1 MNKIEIFK
9 NSQDN
14 IVYINDAPYY
24 EILREIDSLVRIG
37 SRGEQIKSA
46 GIYGGSVF
54 KVTDDNKC
62 FVGRYNK
69 DFRLLKEDVV
79 GAFVSNNQKLILLT
93 PNGKIFAYDIK
104 TPKLSFKYEDNMKE
118 LNNIDNVYTFDKSP
132 YVVIQ
137 DKQKGLFLWDG
148 EKAFQ
153 TIKISGNTVLGR
165 TSFHYPSHDFSTHFI
180 LTDGGLYV
188 FRPSS
193 KQGGIPSYIS
203 KSKEKSARLSSN
215 QVEFHEIPLPEGIS
229 PSDISDMKI
238 FNITNL
244 FLLTNEGKVYSIGR
258 NGYYQRGT
266 TKKLKIDKWN
276 EIKYPEKIKQIA
288 RIGGLPI
295 LFALSENGNLYYHG
309 YNEGSYYPITGRKSN
324 VSKPLKIAENI
335 KSVWVSGISL
345 SFSLNKNTT
354 HMETH
359 PVFVV
364 DDNGDF
370 YMIPH
375 KFLAEQEH
383 NLVESPKKVYPIAMY
398 NLLRCDLLFT
408 PNMVSVVVKNNC

>member
-1 MNKIEIFK
+1 MNKIEIPK

-14 IVYINDAPYY
+14 IVYVNDTPYY
-24 EILREIDSLVRIG
+24 EILKAIDFLVRIG
-37 SRGEQIKSA
+37 SKGEQIKSA
-46 GIYGGSVF
+46 GVYGGSIF
-54 KVTDDNKC
+54 KVTDNNKC
-62 FVGRYNK
+62 FVGRHNK
-69 DFRLLKEDVV
+69 DFRLLKEDIA
-79 GAFVSNNQKLILLT
+79 GAFINNDQALILLM
-93 PNGKIFAYDIK
+93 PNGKIFAYDIS

-118 LNNIDNVYTFDKSP
+118 LNTIDNVYTFDKSP

-148 EKAFQ
+148 KKAIQ
-153 TIKISGNTVLGR
+153 LIKIPGNTVLDR
-165 TSFHYPSHDFSTHFI
+165 TSFYYPSYNFSTHFI
-180 LTDGGLYV
+180 LTDKGLYV
-188 FRPSS
+188 FRPPNN
-193 KQGGIPSYIS
+193 QGGVPLYIS
-203 KSKEKSARLSSN
+203 ESKENSSRLPLN
-215 QVEFHEIPLPEGIS
+215 QGEFYKISLPEGIS

-244 FLLTNEGKVYSIGR
+244 FLLTNEGKVYSIGK

-266 TKKLKIDKWN
+266 TKKLKPDEWN
-276 EIKYPEKIKQIA
+276 EIKYPEPIKQIT

-295 LFALSENGNLYYHG
+295 LFALSESGNLYYHG
-309 YNEGSYYPITGRKSN
+309 YNKEGYYPITNRESH

-345 SFSLNKNTT
+345 SFFLNNTT

-364 DDNGDF
+364 DNNEDF

-375 KFLAEQEH
+375 KFLAGQEH
-383 NLVESPKKVYPIAMY
+383 NFVEFPKKVYPITIY

-408 PNMVSVVVKNNC
+408 PNMVSAVVKNNC